1 MARVVLIRHGESL
14 WNAQRRLQGHDGVG
28 LSPKGRQQA
37 RLTAAWVCA
46 QYPGALLASSDLERA
61 VETAGAIAERL
72 GRASSVVPALRD
84 RDLGSWSGC
93 AVPDLERDE
102 PERVGRWRAGHDV
115 FPEVGG
121 ESNDDMVQRIG
132 EGLSELLDL
141 VVERGSV
148 VAVTHGGPI
157 FWSVPALCGIP
168 RGALGGPANC
178 GVTVI
183 ETRDRR
189 TWRLLAYNQTTHLSI
204 GNRTG

>member
-1 MARVVLIRHGESL
+1 M
-14 WNAQRRLQGHDGVG
+14 G